1 MCEQI
6 VPNFNNFE
14 HLHIGGLA
22 YLQMEEEGKK
32 KEKPKA
38 VALLSGGLDST
49 LAVKLMKEQGVDVKA
64 VAIKTPFC
72 DFDCGHGCGFRVKE
86 VAEKLGVELKTF
98 YLGDEYLEM
107 LKNPKHGYGSGMN
120 PCIDCREMMFKV
132 AKDYMQEI
140 DAKFIIT
147 GEVLEQRPM
156 SQNPRALK
164 IIEKESGLEGK
175 VLRPLSAKHL
185 PETEAE
191 KTGLVHREQL
201 LSIKGRTR
209 KTQIELAKNFGI
221 TDYPNSAGGCLLT
234 DPQFARKVKD
244 LFVHTEKPTL
254 NDTELLKVGRHLR
267 IADNTKLIVGRNKD
281 ENDVLSSLALP
292 DDLLLE
298 VKDHKGPVALLRG
311 NFDENVMQ
319 LASSIVHR
327 YSDAPKDEKCVVTI
341 KNNDI
346 SKEISAPS
354 IDEEQLNSY
363 RI

>member
-1 MCEQI
+1 
-6 VPNFNNFE
+6 
-14 HLHIGGLA
+14 
-22 YLQMEEEGKK
+22 ME

-49 LAVKLMKEQGVDVKA
+49 LAVKLMKEQGVDVKT

-98 YLGDEYLEM
+98 YLGEEYLEM

-120 PCIDCREMMFKV
+120 PCIDCREMMFRV
-132 AKDYMQEI
+132 AQDHMREI

-164 IIEKESGLEGK
+164 IIEQESGLAGK

-191 KTGLVHREQL
+191 RSGLVKREQL

-209 KTQIELAKNFGI
+209 KKQIELAKNFGI

-234 DPQFARKVKD
+234 DPQFARRVKD
-244 LFVHTEKPTL
+244 LFEYVEKPTL
-254 NDTELLKVGRHLR
+254 NDTELLKVGRHFRLSV
-267 IADNTKLIVGRNKD
+267 AAKLVVGRNKE
-281 ENDVLSSLALP
+281 ENGIINSLALP
-292 DDLLLE
+292 TDLLIE
-298 VKDHKGPVALLRG
+298 MKDHMGPIALLRG
-311 NFDENVMQ
+311 VSDEHVLQ
-319 LASSIVHR
+319 ISSSIVHT
-327 YSDAPKDEKCVVTI
+327 YSDAPADEKCTATI
-341 KNNDI
+341 KNND
-346 SKEISAPS
+346 SVREVFTSSMP
-354 IDEEQLNSY
+354 DEQLNSY

>member
-1 MCEQI
+1 
-6 VPNFNNFE
+6 
-14 HLHIGGLA
+14 
-22 YLQMEEEGKK
+22 MEEKS
-32 KEKPKA
+32 EKPKA

-49 LAVKLMKEQGVDVKA
+49 LAVKLMIEQGVDVKA

-86 VAEKLGVELKTF
+86 VAEKLGVDLKTV
-98 YLGDEYLEM
+98 YLGDDYLEM

-140 DAKFIIT
+140 DAKFIVT

-164 IIEKESGLEGK
+164 IIEHESGLDGK

-185 PETEAE
+185 EPTEAE
-191 KTGLVHREQL
+191 NSGFVKREQL

-209 KTQIELAKNFGI
+209 RTQIELAKTLGI

-234 DPQFARKVKD
+234 DPHFAKRVED
-244 LFVHTEKPTL
+244 LFEYVDKPTL
-254 NDTELLKVGRHLR
+254 NDTELLKLGRHFR
-267 IADNTKLIVGRNKD
+267 INKNAKLVVGRNED
-281 ENDVLSSLALP
+281 ENNVITSLAASS
-292 DDLLLE
+292 DLLLE
-298 VKDHKGPVALLRG
+298 VKDHKGPIALLRG
-311 NFDENVMQ
+311 VYDESV
-319 LASSIVHR
+319 LALAGSIVHR
-327 YSDAPKDEKCVVTI
+327 YSDAPKDAECAITI
-341 KNNDI
+341 RSNSDLRDI
-346 SKEISAPS
+346 FVSSADS
-354 IDEEQLNSY
+354 EQLSSY